1 MLNSETFH
9 IRTLRSMFLNLRIG
23 NDASIF
29 SLHVLFSFS
38 SLFLWMWFPRF
49 IVLSSLSVFVV
60 CGKFFFLFKSWIYHF
75 INLMVLCISTTQFND
90 LALSFFSW
98 SHWLCLGIWNH
109 MWDTMTLSFVI
120 WIVDPGSFWRQY
132 RRRIA

>member
-1 MLNSETFH
+1 MLDLEIFHLRTF
-9 IRTLRSMFLNLRIG
+9 RSVFLNLGIG

-29 SLHVLFSFS
+29 PLHVLFSFS

-60 CGKFFFLFKSWIYHF
+60 WQIFHFVQIMNYHF

-90 LALSFFSW
+90 LAPFFISW

-109 MWDTMTLSFVI
+109 LWDTMTLSFVI